1 MRQAVL
7 YYCCDF
13 AMDGPGCD
21 ATSDAQSTWSR
32 ATAAAKAGGWTF
44 SHGRQLCPEHNPCA
58 EGADDDA
65 LAEPK
70 RPSS

>member
-21 ATSDAQSTWSR
+21 ATSDAQSTWSK
-32 ATAAAKAGGWTF
+32 ATAAAKAAEWAFT
-44 SHGRQLCPEHNPCA
+44 HGRQLCPEHNLSGQGPGNDTAA
-58 EGADDDA
+58 ESQ
-65 LAEPK
+65 